1 MSGNDTQAKG
11 IGPVPILFVTV
22 GGRAEQTIGAFSQ
35 IAEGL
40 TVPVQGPFG
49 LLSVDPAGR
58 HVSVGRWT
66 WLSDFDV
73 PVSSQEIDSSDD
85 ALSATVAS
93 LVRTLQS
100 KEPAADPSRPG
111 RIRMS
116 SYVLIDLSQSR
127 SVERALHAMK
137 LLRKADPAHDM
148 AVVAITGRTAA
159 STCELDDIWFDA
171 WNRLTARLQDELL
184 AQKIYLL
191 DGRNASGTW
200 FERPEQMDR
209 FCAEFL
215 LQHGITCR
223 AALRQNERRRI
234 SPQENV
240 LNVCGSFGLRAIHL
254 DLPEV
259 IERTAQR
266 LVHDDLGS
274 LYEESL
280 SEDRRKH
287 IDEEAQSLAEQ
298 IERIYQEESPGQ
310 EHGVEASAAAY
321 ELAVR
326 NEDVCEAIGET
337 TARTCGQAPLASL
350 CHLLHCLEPRLRRL
364 LTRHQLIERQRVRG
378 RVAETLRRQ
387 DEQTYEPMRVWLDKT
402 DAPWVGRF
410 KPIEGTQVPVS
421 VSRPATRVTWRFALV
436 FLVIGL
442 AGLAAG
448 LFFQERAFVFGGALL
463 ALAATVLATQ
473 PTGWVKHLRAM
484 VPEGQEVD
492 KSIPVVSY
500 RKRASLT
507 MRSLAIACAAI
518 GVVALAWS
526 LWPDL
531 WTTAMIVRAGAAGLL
546 AIVGISV
553 ILTGPVQ
560 VRADQPKHQEVPD
573 HLSPP
578 FWAWRAVGLLSLA
591 LGWLVLCLR
600 APGPLQDGA
609 SLRWA
614 CHLGGLLL
622 VGIAVVTGLR
632 PRVGRIRLIERIP
645 RIPKPIAGGIDV
657 PVVESDLIRDVT
669 AMVQWIDR
677 LILDPRQGLLRHGM
691 PDGTQGHE
699 VLFDFMAT
707 DWDRQLAEA
716 FRHTLRTRMGQSL
729 RDLALE
735 PKAWAQC
742 VVRHLR
748 NPHARSCD
756 LGVLFTLEVV
766 KVWVDSLSVADLA
779 GCLEVDSERLAH
791 LLGRSASPNWPGTRV
806 EPDINISVAAVG
818 SALWDALAPLAR
830 NEGMFAV
837 VRRDWDAQKDG
848 ILVHQ
853 IVQGLTQGWRGYP
866 ALPSQIREQRRLDG
880 PASGF
885 TPSNRTSSQTS

>member
-1 MSGNDTQAKG
+1 MSGSDTQAKG

-22 GGRAEQTIGAFSQ
+22 GGRAEQTINAFSR
-35 IAEGL
+35 IAKGL

-49 LLSVDPAGR
+49 LLSISPAGR
-58 HVSVGRWT
+58 RLSVGHWT

-73 PVSSQEIDSSDD
+73 PTSSQDTDSPDD
-85 ALSATVAS
+85 ALSPAVAS
-93 LVRTLQS
+93 LIRTLQS

-111 RIRMS
+111 RIRLS
-116 SYVLIDLSQSR
+116 SYVLIDLSEQKA
-127 SVERALHAMK
+127 VDRALQVMK
-137 LLRKADPAHDM
+137 LLRKTDPAHDM

-159 STCELDDIWFDA
+159 STCELDDVWFDT

-184 AQKIYLL
+184 AQKVYLL

-240 LNVCGSFGLRAIHL
+240 LNVCGSFGLRRIDL

-266 LVHDDLGS
+266 LVHDELAS
-274 LYEESL
+274 LYEETL

-298 IERIYQEESPGQ
+298 IERMYQEDSLDENGGKG
-310 EHGVEASAAAY
+310 ESAAAY
-321 ELAVR
+321 NLGVR
-326 NEDVCEAIGET
+326 NEQVCDAVAET
-337 TARTCGQAPLASL
+337 VAQTCGRAPLASL
-350 CHLLHCLEPRLRRL
+350 CHLLHCLQPRLRRL
-364 LTRHQLIERQRVRG
+364 MTRHKLIERQRLRG
-378 RVAETLRRQ
+378 RVAEMLRHQ
-387 DEQTYEPMRVWLDKT
+387 DEETYQPMRVWLEKT
-402 DAPWVGRF
+402 DASWSARF
-410 KPIEGTQVPVS
+410 KPIEETRIPAA
-421 VSRPATRVTWRFALV
+421 VSRPATDTAWRFGLL

-442 AGLAAG
+442 AGLTAG

-473 PTGWVKHLRAM
+473 PTGWTEHTRTV
-484 VPEGQEVD
+484 VPDDHAVSQ
-492 KSIPVVSY
+492 SIPAVPY
-500 RKRASLT
+500 RRQASLT
-507 MRSLAIACAAI
+507 MRTLTMGCAAVGI
-518 GVVALAWS
+518 VVLAWS

-531 WTTAMIVRAGAAGLL
+531 WTSAMLVRAMAAGLL
-546 AIVGISV
+546 GIVGVSL

-560 VRADQPKHQEVPD
+560 MRADQLKHQEAPD
-573 HLSPP
+573 HLGPP
-578 FWAWRAVGLLSLA
+578 FWAWRTLGLLCLA
-591 LGWLVLCLR
+591 SGWLVLCLK
-600 APGPLQDGA
+600 APSPLQDGA

-614 CHLGGLLL
+614 SHAGGLLL
-622 VGIAVVTGLR
+622 VAVAAVAGLK
-632 PRVGRIRLIERIP
+632 PRIGRIRLIERIP
-645 RIPKPIAGGIDV
+645 RIPKPVGGIDV
-657 PVVESDLIRDVT
+657 APAESNLIREVS
-669 AMVQWIDR
+669 AIVQWIDR

-691 PDGTQGHE
+691 PDPPQGHE
-699 VLFDFMAT
+699 VLFDFIAA
-707 DWDRQLAEA
+707 DWDRQLAEG

-742 VVRHLR
+742 IVRHLQ
-748 NPHARSCD
+748 NPQAQSGD

-766 KVWVDSLSVADLA
+766 KVWIDSLSVTDLA
-779 GCLEVDSERLAH
+779 GCLETDRERFAH

-806 EPDINISVAAVG
+806 GPDINISVAAVG
-818 SALWDALAPLAR
+818 SALWDALAPLAQS
-830 NEGMFAV
+830 EGTFTV
-837 VRRDWDAQKDG
+837 VRRDWDARKDG
-848 ILVHQ
+848 ILILQ

-866 ALPSQIREQRRLDG
+866 ALPSQLHEQRRLDG
-880 PASGF
+880 PGVRPPNR
-885 TPSNRTSSQTS
+885 PSAQTS